1 VSWGLDVVHGPVSL
15 HPQAGPQEFHRA
27 LSAAFAADGV
37 DAIVAAFIPP
47 IATEADEVAR
57 VLADVSAG
65 HPIPVVAC
73 FLATS
78 GMNTVSPPGSTT
90 SIPSY
95 PTPEEA
101 VRALATAQR
110 YAAWR
115 RRDPGRR
122 VELTNLDLRAA
133 RSIVADALAAAGSLG
148 DADPP
153 APGAAGEPEPDA
165 SHELDADTTARLL
178 AAFGVTRWPQTPVS
192 DPQSAVSAAQAL
204 GFPVAL
210 KSTAEHLRHRTDL
223 GGVRLNIDDADALL
237 EDLAQMRS
245 FFGPLDG
252 DRFVVQRMAPPGVAC
267 LIRTV
272 EDPLFGPVVS
282 FGLAGDAS
290 ELLGDVAHRIPP
302 LTDVDIADLVRSV
315 RAAPKLFGHHGATP
329 VDVTALEDLL
339 GRVACLA
346 DELPEVAELELN
358 PVVVSTEGLAV
369 LGAVIRLTPRVERS
383 DTARRELPGS

>member
-1 VSWGLDVVHGPVSL
+1 
-15 HPQAGPQEFHRA
+15 
-27 LSAAFAADGV
+27 
-37 DAIVAAFIPP
+37 VA
-47 IATEADEVAR
+47 E
-57 VLADVSAG
+57 
-65 HPIPVVAC
+65 
-73 FLATS
+73 
-78 GMNTVSPPGSTT
+78 
-90 SIPSY
+90 
-95 PTPEEA
+95 
-101 VRALATAQR
+101 ALA
-110 YAAWR
+110 
-115 RRDPGRR
+115 
-122 VELTNLDLRAA
+122 
-133 RSIVADALAAAGSLG
+133 VAPSG
-148 DADPP
+148 
-153 APGAAGEPEPDA
+153 PGAPSGPDTPDETDA
-165 SHELDADTTARLL
+165 SSELDAETTARLL
-178 AAFGVTRWPQTPVS
+178 AAFGVTVWRQIPVS
-192 DPQSAVSAAQAL
+192 DPEDAVAAAQAL